1 MQAGYLVGKYIT
13 NKLKSSGYNSTVAWL
28 ASKVGQTMAKKIVSK
43 VVAVGATAAAT
54 YIAGLLGAS
63 AAVAGPLGFIV
74 GAASG
79 WL

>member
-1 MQAGYLVGKYIT
+1 M
-13 NKLKSSGYNSTVAWL
+13 AWL